1 MFGKNYKDEDFE
13 DIKKYEEYK
22 RRKDEALIKGTASF
36 LGSFIL
42 KFYIILSTSFL
53 LFSIVTNFF
62 DFNETLVV
70 IVTFILSFQI
80 LKIDYVKIY
89 PFKSLATLW
98 FLIFLVFIA
107 FY

>member
-42 KFYIILSTSFL
+42 KFYIILSTAFL
-53 LFSIVTNFF
+53 LFSIVTNF
-62 DFNETLVV
+62 L
-70 IVTFILSFQI
+70 
-80 LKIDYVKIY
+80 Y

-107 FY
+107 F